1 MTEVS
6 PLSVLILNVNGLN
19 SIIKKQRLEE
29 WSKKKKK
36 IQLYTLFKRLSLVP
50 KSQTA

>member
-29 WSKKKKK
+29 WSKKKKRSNY
-36 IQLYTLFKRLSLVP
+36 IPSSRDS
-50 KSQTA
+50 A